1 MKIRF
6 VKILILVLFLESCSN
21 KKDDFEDFDFSIER
35 SISFENEMYSI
46 NNLEFGMSDDSLIYG
61 YDMMKAV
68 VFKFNQKGKL
78 LNQNRF
84 QKGENEI
91 DLLIIGRVH
100 PINKDSIFVVEDGY
114 GHLLLLDSDL
124 KIKNSWNIMK
134 LTGAKIGVGGSST
147 QVVNFEYIGQDP
159 YITLVAF
166 DRNYLKSGKEF
177 FENSFLAV
185 KINLSNGEFKTLF
198 KYPIES
204 PYREYSFWGSETPY
218 ILYFENR
225 YLVTFP
231 MDPNIYIY
239 EEDTESYEVITYE
252 GKLNKATVGVNFGM
266 PQDEF
271 NSNHYMEVFHNRND
285 YYLISPS
292 LFQRAGNNYFVRVA
306 RRAINDKNFEYK
318 DLNTFLFQHPG
329 HEFIIQIVDLNSKGK
344 NKIREYKLPK
354 EYKNFLYIDK
364 DGKIYFRRTNEDSET
379 YTVDV
384 VSWNAADLE

>member
-100 PINKDSIFVVEDGY
+100 PINKDSIFVVEEGY
-114 GHLLLLDSDL
+114 DHLLLLNGDL

-159 YITLVAF
+159 HITLVAF
-166 DRNYLKSGKEF
+166 DRNHLKSGKGF

-185 KINLSNGEFKTLF
+185 KINLSNGDFKPLF
-198 KYPIES
+198 KYPKES
-204 PYREYSFWGSETPY
+204 PYREYLFWGSESPY
-218 ILYFENR
+218 ILYFDKK

-239 EEDTESYEVITYE
+239 KEDVEGYEVIPYE
-252 GKLNKATVGVNFGM
+252 GKLNKTAVGVGFGM

-271 NSNHYMEVFHNRND
+271 NSNHYMEVFHNQND
-285 YYLISPS
+285 YYLISQS
-292 LFQRAGNNYFVRVA
+292 LLQKAGNKYFVRVA
-306 RRAINDKNFEYK
+306 RQAINDKSFNYK
-318 DLNTFLFQHPG
+318 DFNTFLTQHPG
-329 HEFIIQIVDLNSKGK
+329 HEFIIQIVDLNSKGI

-354 EYKNFLYIDK
+354 EYKNFNYIDN
-364 DGKIYFRRTNEDSET
+364 DGKIYFRRTNEDSEV

-384 VSWNAADLE
+384 VSWNFDDLE